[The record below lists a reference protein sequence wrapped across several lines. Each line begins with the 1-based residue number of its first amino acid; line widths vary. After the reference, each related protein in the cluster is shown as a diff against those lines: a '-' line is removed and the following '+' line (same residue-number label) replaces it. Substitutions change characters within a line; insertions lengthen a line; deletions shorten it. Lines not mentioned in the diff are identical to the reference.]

1 MNRLLTSLAVVA
13 AVLLSVTCTM
23 AETAAGDAR
32 YRVTFQATWSAET
45 HPTNFPVNPHFSGL
59 VGATHDA
66 DTRIWQRGE
75 LASDGIEL
83 MAETG
88 FKSQLLAEVA
98 GLIRA
103 GNAHGELSGGG
114 LSTSPA
120 SVSLEFDV
128 VASHPFVTLVSML
141 APSPDWFV
149 GVSALSLLAEDGA
162 WKEREEVMLRLYD
175 AGTDDGTTFKAA
187 DADSDPPQPIS
198 RLSSAS
204 GDTDFEEGAPVVGTF
219 LFEKLP

>member
-1 MNRLLTSLAVVA
+1 MGDTVG
-13 AVLLSVTCTM
+13 
-23 AETAAGDAR
+23 GDAR

-45 HPTNFPVNPHFSGL
+45 HPTNFPANPHFSGL
-59 VGATHDA
+59 VGATHDK

-88 FKSQLLAEVA
+88 GKTQLLPEIAE
-98 GLIRA
+98 LIEA

-120 SVSLEFDV
+120 SVSLEFDIV
-128 VASHPFVTLVSML
+128 SSHPFVTLVSML

-149 GVSALSLLAEDGA
+149 GVSNLSLLSEDGT

-175 AGTDDGTTFKAA
+175 AGTDDGTTFTAA
-187 DADSDPPQPIS
+187 NADSDPAQPIS
-198 RLSSAS
+198 RLSSES
-204 GDTDFEEGAPVVGTF
+204 GDTDFTDGNSEVGTF

>member
-1 MNRLLTSLAVVA
+1 MGDTVG
-13 AVLLSVTCTM
+13 
-23 AETAAGDAR
+23 GDAR

-45 HPTNFPVNPHFSGL
+45 HPTNFPANPHFSGL
-59 VGATHDA
+59 VGATHNEN
-66 DTRIWQRGE
+66 TRIWQRGK

-88 FKSQLLAEVA
+88 GKTQLLPEIAE
-98 GLIRA
+98 LIEA

-120 SVSLEFDV
+120 SVSLEFDIV
-128 VASHPFVTLVSML
+128 SSHPFVTLVSML

-149 GVSALSLLAEDGA
+149 GVSNLSLLSEDGT

-175 AGTDDGTTFKAA
+175 AGTDDGTTFTAA
-187 DADSDPPQPIS
+187 NADSDPAQPIS
-198 RLSSAS
+198 RLSSES
-204 GDTDFEEGAPVVGTF
+204 GDTDFTDGNSEVGTF

>member
-1 MNRLLTSLAVVA
+1 MNRLLTSLAVAA
-13 AVLLSVTCTM
+13 AVLLSATCTM
-23 AETAAGDAR
+23 ADTAAGDAR
-32 YRVTFQATWSAET
+32 YRVTFRSTWSADT

-66 DTRIWQRGE
+66 DTRIWQRDE

-88 FKSQLLAEVA
+88 GKSQLLAEIAALIEA
-98 GLIRA
+98 GT
-103 GNAHGELSGGG
+103 AHAELSGGG

-149 GVSALSLLAEDGA
+149 GVSALSLLAEDGT

-175 AGTDDGTTFKAA
+175 AGTDDGTTFNAA
-187 DADSDPPQPIS
+187 NADSDPPQPIS

-204 GDTDFEEGAPVVGTF
+204 GDTDFTDGTPAIGTF
-219 LFEKLP
+219 LFQKLP

>member
-1 MNRLLTSLAVVA
+1 MGDTVG
-13 AVLLSVTCTM
+13 
-23 AETAAGDAR
+23 GDAR

-45 HPTNFPVNPHFSGL
+45 HPTNFPANPHFSGL
-59 VGATHDA
+59 VGATHNENN
-66 DTRIWQRGE
+66 RIWQRGE

-88 FKSQLLAEVA
+88 GKSQLLAEIDALIEA
-98 GLIRA
+98 GT
-103 GNAHGELSGGG
+103 AHAALSGGG

-120 SVSLEFDV
+120 SVSLEFDIV
-128 VASHPFVTLVSML
+128 SSHPFVTLVSML

-149 GVSALSLLAEDGA
+149 GVSNLFLLSEDGT

-175 AGTDDGTTFKAA
+175 AGTDDGTTFTAA
-187 DADSDPPQPIS
+187 NADSDPAQPIS
-198 RLSSAS
+198 RLSSES
-204 GDTDFEEGAPVVGTF
+204 GDTDFTDGNSEVGTF

>member
-1 MNRLLTSLAVVA
+1 MGDTVG
-13 AVLLSVTCTM
+13 
-23 AETAAGDAR
+23 GDAR

-45 HPTNFPVNPHFSGL
+45 HPTNFPANPHFSGL
-59 VGATHDA
+59 VGATHSEN
-66 DTRIWQRGE
+66 TRIWQRGE

-88 FKSQLLAEVA
+88 GKTQLLPEIAE
-98 GLIRA
+98 LIEA

-120 SVSLEFDV
+120 SVSLEFEV
-128 VASHPFVTLVSML
+128 VASHPFVTVVSMV

-149 GVSALSLLAEDGA
+149 GVSALSLLSEDGT
-162 WKEREEVMLRLYD
+162 WKEREEVMLSLYD
-175 AGTDDGTTFKAA
+175 AGTDDGTTFTAA
-187 DADSDPPQPIS
+187 NADSDPAQPIS
-198 RLSSAS
+198 RLSSES
-204 GDTDFEEGAPVVGTF
+204 GDTDFTDGNSEVGTF

>member
-1 MNRLLTSLAVVA
+1 MGD
-13 AVLLSVTCTM
+13 
-23 AETAAGDAR
+23 TAGGDAR

-45 HPTNFPVNPHFSGL
+45 HPTNFPANPHFSGL
-59 VGATHDA
+59 VGATHNEN
-66 DTRIWQRGE
+66 TRIWQRGE

-88 FKSQLLAEVA
+88 GKTQLLPEIAE
-98 GLIRA
+98 LIEA

-120 SVSLEFDV
+120 SVSLEFDIV
-128 VASHPFVTLVSML
+128 SSHPFVTLVSML

-149 GVSALSLLAEDGA
+149 GVSNLSLLSEDGT

-175 AGTDDGTTFKAA
+175 AGTDDGTTFTAA
-187 DADSDPPQPIS
+187 NADSDPAQPIS
-198 RLSSAS
+198 RLSSES
-204 GDTDFEEGAPVVGTF
+204 GDTDFTDGNSEVGTF